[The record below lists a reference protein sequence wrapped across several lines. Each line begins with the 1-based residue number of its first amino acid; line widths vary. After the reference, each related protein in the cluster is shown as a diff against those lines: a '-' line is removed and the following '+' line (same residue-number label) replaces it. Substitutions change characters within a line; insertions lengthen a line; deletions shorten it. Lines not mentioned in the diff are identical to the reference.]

1 MEASEAPLVGTI
13 LRWVDDFPSFAY
25 YFASEL
31 LIPWFL
37 GLWAL
42 GTMATILYR
51 FWRTI
56 VPPSLAHRYQTAKQ
70 LYRRGKREQALHHWA
85 ELKDFGPAYLSL
97 ATHALYVE
105 HDSMKALGIIRQ
117 AKERKVRININQ
129 VNMIRMDA
137 KALQIGGN
145 ATMVDMNATM
155 AKQDHL
161 GTRNV

>member
-1 MEASEAPLVGTI
+1 
-13 LRWVDDFPSFAY
+13 
-25 YFASEL
+25 
-31 LIPWFL
+31 
-37 GLWAL
+37 
-42 GTMATILYR
+42 
-51 FWRTI
+51 
-56 VPPSLAHRYQTAKQ
+56 LAHRYQAAKQ